1 MTTDD
6 PGLSPDGMLTLTE
19 AAAHTGYTREAL
31 RQRIRR
37 GSPAANKGND
47 GMLRI
52 HRRDLDDLPP
62 PDQST
67 DDQEDN
73 QGQAGEAA
81 VDAALAVLTATVVD
95 LRADLIRM
103 RTTLDT
109 AQADRLVDHGRAA
122 KAEAHAAAEAAR
134 ATTAEA
140 RLAKVEAALAEARTP
155 WAIRVIGAWRSR
167 GRVP

>member
-1 MTTDD
+1 MTVDDHPGD
-6 PGLSPDGMLTLTE
+6 PGQPLNGMLTLTE

-37 GSPAANKGND
+37 GSLAATKGNE
-47 GMLRI
+47 GILRI

-67 DDQEDN
+67 DDQENN
-73 QGQAGEAA
+73 QGQAGETTM
-81 VDAALAVLTATVVD
+81 DAALAVLTATVAD

-109 AQADRLVDHGRAA
+109 SQANHLVDHGRAA
-122 KAEAHAAAEAAR
+122 QAEARAAAEAAR
-134 ATTAEA
+134 AAAAETRLEA
-140 RLAKVEAALAEARTP
+140 REREIAEMRMP
-155 WAIRVIGAWRSR
+155 WAIRIMRAWKSK
-167 GRVP
+167 

>member
-1 MTTDD
+1 
-6 PGLSPDGMLTLTE
+6 MLTLTE

-37 GSPAANKGND
+37 GSLAATKGN
-47 GMLRI
+47 GGILRI

-73 QGQAGEAA
+73 QGQAGETAM
-81 VDAALAVLTATVVD
+81 DAALAVLTATVVD
-95 LRADLIRM
+95 LRADLIHM

-122 KAEAHAAAEAAR
+122 QAEAHAAAEAAR
-134 ATTAEA
+134 ATVAET
-140 RLAKVEAALAEARTP
+140 RLAKVEAELVQARTP
-155 WAIRVIGAWRSR
+155 WAVRVIAAWRNR
-167 GRVP
+167 GGAA